1 MAENNFPNES
11 DSEVVSKIIDD
22 VRKVFIESDSEMD
35 LETLA
40 RLEKI
45 WISKLA
51 EVDVPDEDEATENKD
66 DCCNGLLKEAT
77 NDVLLQLDGAVDSSD
92 DDDDLKSSDDTADE
106 DDADEDSDSDL
117 DPDGESYAGGIEMS
131 PPGSGDDV
139 TDEEAPS
146 DLFDTE
152 NVVVCK
158 YDKISRLR
166 MRWKLK
172 LMDGVMHLNGR
183 DYVFQKAHGEV
194 DW

>member
-1 MAENNFPNES
+1 MP
-11 DSEVVSKIIDD
+11 DD
-22 VRKVFIESDSEMD
+22 
-35 LETLA
+35 
-40 RLEKI
+40 
-45 WISKLA
+45 
-51 EVDVPDEDEATENKD
+51 ATEQLD
-66 DCCNGLLKEAT
+66 DLDGMHEVEKE
-77 NDVLLQLDGAVDSSD
+77 VLLQLDGAVDSSD
-92 DDDDLKSSDDTADE
+92 EDEDLKSSEDTGEE

-117 DPDGESYAGGIEMS
+117 DPDGDSYAGGIEMS

-194 DW
+194 ECFVEEDQTYDCLGYLNVTASATHTFILYERN

>member
-1 MAENNFPNES
+1 MFPQEQ
-11 DSEVVSKIIDD
+11 VV
-22 VRKVFIESDSEMD
+22 
-35 LETLA
+35 
-40 RLEKI
+40 
-45 WISKLA
+45 
-51 EVDVPDEDEATENKD
+51 
-66 DCCNGLLKEAT
+66 

-92 DDDDLKSSDDTADE
+92 EDDDLKSSDDTGDE

-172 LMDGVMHLNGR
+172 LMVTGTLFRINSYDG
-183 DYVFQKAHGEV
+183 
-194 DW
+194 